1 MHEVQTSS
9 CAEKKESVIQH
20 VTIFNNLDRRSCAL
34 TPPDHAVYKFM
45 NAFDHA
51 WNYNRLPLVLK
62 NTFEKHPEVWNDAEH
77 RHMATGILLS
87 MGTNMILDREDGDV
101 NYEVERSLA
110 QAILVIDY
118 YEGDGSFKPAYN
130 AAMMK
135 GHLALPK
142 PFGERDILKFYCKR
156 LSCSCLKE
164 KYKQARKTLPKM
176 GRCYHCHK
184 CFEPA
189 ASDSNISPCY

>member
-1 MHEVQTSS
+1 
-9 CAEKKESVIQH
+9 
-20 VTIFNNLDRRSCAL
+20 
-34 TPPDHAVYKFM
+34 
-45 NAFDHA
+45 
-51 WNYNRLPLVLK
+51 
-62 NTFEKHPEVWNDAEH
+62 
-77 RHMATGILLS
+77 
-87 MGTNMILDREDGDV
+87 MILDREDGDV

-110 QAILVIDY
+110 QVILVIDY

-184 CFEPA
+184 CFERESLMTCSLCKVPLYCSRQCQVA
-189 ASDSNISPCY
+189 HWPKHRNCSVSINIRKREAQRGK